1 MIPKTVHSHIK
12 SSYMLIF
19 LESYMYLCS
28 GQEKAKLPQNFK
40 CMVSIKHIMV
50 HSNKYLLERRKNF
63 VWTHM
68 CWTRKGNI

>member
-1 MIPKTVHSHIK
+1 
-12 SSYMLIF
+12 MLIF

-63 VWTHM
+63 V
-68 CWTRKGNI
+68 